1 MLRKIILFVALSC
14 VLLLA
19 AAGCRHAKVNNPL
32 ANVDSKQPDKVLFD
46 RAMASLKQAK
56 SGEARQLLQT
66 MINAYPDSEYVARA
80 KLSIGDSW
88 LAEGN
93 GAALQQAEA
102 EYRDFQTFFPGL
114 PEAAEAQLK
123 IGNIHYRQMDKA
135 DRDSTHVLRAE
146 DEFRTM
152 IENYPNSPLLPEA
165 KQKLR
170 DVQEV
175 LADRQ
180 FGIARFY
187 FLRDNLAAAQAR
199 FISLS
204 ESYPLYSKA
213 DEGLYLLGTIYQKE
227 AAGLQLQKL
236 PPAVKE
242 RLVAEYEKNA
252 IDAYSKIV
260 TRYPAMPRVEDAK
273 TRLEELK
280 APIPTPTPEAIA
292 QNKAE
297 QSGRLEVTRFNA
309 LVDNFR
315 KHPDLAKSAKS
326 GEPNMAPETQT
337 SAVAIV
343 QSLDRELRGATA
355 VVQPAAATTNAAP
368 ATGGDKV
375 GIEIRGGTGTPGSNQ
390 PAPGSASAGS
400 TDNSQPATGAP
411 ATPAPAGNNELQSSD
426 SQNGD
431 TQAATQTDQ
440 KDSSSKKK
448 QKKGLR
454 KLVPF

>member
-1 MLRKIILFVALSC
+1 MLRKIIPSVALCC

-46 RAMASLKQAK
+46 RALASMKQAK
-56 SGEARQLLQT
+56 FGEARQLLQT

-114 PEAAEAQLK
+114 PESAEAQLK
-123 IGNIHYRQMDKA
+123 IGNIHYRQMDKS

-146 DEFRTM
+146 DEFKAM
-152 IENYPNSPLLPEA
+152 IENYPNSSLLPEA

-175 LADRQ
+175 LAQRQ

-199 FISLS
+199 FISLTQ
-204 ESYPLYSKA
+204 SYPLFSKV
-213 DEGLYLLGTIYQKE
+213 DESLYLLGTIYQKE
-227 AAGLQLQKL
+227 ATALQAQKIT
-236 PPAVKE
+236 AAAKE

-252 IDAYSKIV
+252 IEAYSKII
-260 TRYPAMPRVEDAK
+260 TRYPEMARVQDAK
-273 TRLEELK
+273 ARLEELK
-280 APIPTPTPEAIA
+280 APIPTPTTEAIA

-297 QSGRLEVTRFNA
+297 QASRLEVTRFNA
-309 LVDNFR
+309 LIDNFR
-315 KHPDLAKSAKS
+315 KHPDMAQSAKT
-326 GEPNMAPETQT
+326 GEPNMSPETQT

-343 QSLDRELRGATA
+343 QSLDRELRGGLAI
-355 VVQPAAATTNAAP
+355 VQPAKTTNTAP
-368 ATGGDKV
+368 ASGSSDNV
-375 GIEIRGGTGTPGSNQ
+375 GIEVRSGTGTPAPNQ
-390 PAPGSASAGS
+390 AAPGSASAGS
-400 TDNSQPATGAP
+400 TDNSQPVAGTP
-411 ATPAPAGNNELQSSD
+411 ATPAAAGSNELQTSAD
-426 SQNGD
+426 SQNAN
-431 TQAATQTDQ
+431 QQPANQDQ

>member
-1 MLRKIILFVALSC
+1 MLRKIILSVALC
-14 VLLLA
+14 CALLA

-32 ANVDSKQPDKVLFD
+32 AHVDSKQPDKVLFD
-46 RAMASLKQAK
+46 RALASMKQAK
-56 SGEARQLLQT
+56 FGEARQLLQT
-66 MINAYPDSEYVARA
+66 LINTYPDSEYVARA

-135 DRDSTHVLRAE
+135 DRDSTHVQRAE
-146 DEFRTM
+146 DEFKAM
-152 IENYPNSPLLPEA
+152 IENYPNSSLLPEA

-175 LADRQ
+175 LAQRQ

-187 FLRDNLAAAQAR
+187 FLRDNLAAGQAR
-199 FISLS
+199 FISLTQ
-204 ESYPLYSKA
+204 SYPLYSKV
-213 DEGLYLLGTIYQKE
+213 DEALYLLGTIYQKE
-227 AAGLQLQKL
+227 ATGLQLQNI
-236 PPAVKE
+236 PAAAKE
-242 RLVAEYEKNA
+242 RLVAEYEKKA
-252 IDAYSKIV
+252 IEAYSKIV

-273 TRLEELK
+273 ARLEELK

-297 QSGRLEVTRFNA
+297 QASRLDVTRFNA
-309 LVDNFR
+309 LIDNFK
-315 KHPDLAKSAKS
+315 KHPDMSRSAKT
-326 GEPNMAPETQT
+326 GEPNMAPEAQI

-343 QSLDRELRGATA
+343 QSLDRELKGEAA
-355 VVQPAAATTNAAP
+355 IVQPAKSTNAAP
-368 ATGGDKV
+368 AAGSDDKV
-375 GIEIRGGTGTPGSNQ
+375 GIEIRSGVGTPGPNQ
-390 PAPGSASAGS
+390 AAPGSASAGA
-400 TDNSQPATGAP
+400 TDNSQPVTGAP
-411 ATPAPAGNNELQSSD
+411 ATPAPAGANELQTSSD
-426 SQNGD
+426 PQNGN
-431 TQAATQTDQ
+431 QPAANQPDQ